1 MSKMQRMRPL
11 LLLTACLSFPVLTSC
26 GHKPPTSPKS
36 YSVII
41 RETASEVKAA
51 ACVALKPDVL
61 TAEEEANIGLLN
73 YAAREAASWRAFG
86 CELQS
91 LPAA

>member
-1 MSKMQRMRPL
+1 
-11 LLLTACLSFPVLTSC
+11 
-26 GHKPPTSPKS
+26 
-36 YSVII
+36 
-41 RETASEVKAA
+41 VKAA